1 MAGERILIVED
12 EQIVALD
19 IKMHLQKYGY
29 SVPATF
35 ASAEDALR
43 EMPMLEPDLVLM
55 DIKLQG
61 RMDGLEAASQI
72 KSDFGTPVILLTAN
86 ADESTIQRAKFTQ
99 PFAYIIKPF
108 EERELRTAIVLSLY
122 RHEMEQK
129 LVTRERLF
137 STTLRSIGEA
147 VAVTDNAGV
156 VEFINPIAERFCGVT
171 NEEAAGRRFESL
183 FVLTAHEGAPDDT
196 GAPAGIKPDKALRR
210 SVLLRTDGSC
220 LPVEVRSSPLVSEK
234 GVTTGAVW
242 IMSDI
247 TGRIAAEKALRESE
261 EQLRHAQKM
270 EAVGRLSGG
279 IAHDFNNLLTIIMG
293 YSKLLR
299 EGLKDDDTLK
309 ITELQSDVEGIL
321 KAATKSANLT
331 RQLLA
336 FSRHQ
341 IMQPKVISLNRIVN
355 DVEKMI
361 RRLMTE
367 SIVMQVYL
375 SDQTCN
381 IYVDQGQMEQVLLN
395 LAVNAKDAMPEGGT
409 LTIRTSVESVD
420 SRLTV
425 QTGVLEP
432 GDYAAL
438 RVQDTGSGIPPEI
451 LHRIFDP
458 FFTTK
463 EVGRGTGL
471 GLSTVYGIITQSGGS
486 VDVRSTAGK
495 GTTFIVFLPLEKNGV
510 EDLVPAPTREESLR
524 GSETIMIVEDEQP
537 VRDLLNRI
545 LKGQG
550 YRVVE
555 AENAGEALL
564 IAEELDGEID
574 LIVTDVVMPHLSGPK
589 LVERL
594 RADEPGL
601 RVLLISGHPE
611 ELVLDTKLSQ
621 ERLLFLQK
629 PFDPDVLLQKVRE
642 LLDDAVIV

>member
-1 MAGERILIVED
+1 MAGARILIVED

-29 SVPATF
+29 TVPATF

-43 EMPMLEPDLVLM
+43 EMAALEPDLVLM

-129 LVTRERLF
+129 LISRERLF

-147 VAVTDNAGV
+147 VAVTDTSSL
-156 VEFINPIAERFCGVT
+156 VEFINPIAERFCGIS
-171 NEEAAGRRFESL
+171 NDEAAGRDFESL
-183 FVLTAHEGAPDDT
+183 FGLSSDETTPADGIARPGSKLDT
-196 GAPAGIKPDKALRR
+196 TLRR
-210 SVLLRTDGSC
+210 SNLLRPDGSR
-220 LPVEVRSSPLVSEK
+220 LPVEVRTSPLVNEK

-242 IMSDI
+242 VMNDI
-247 TGRIAAEKALRESE
+247 TARVAGEKALRESE

-299 EGLKDDDTLK
+299 EGLQDEDALK

-341 IMQPKVISLNRIVN
+341 VMQPKVISLNRIVS

-375 SDQTCN
+375 CEETCN

-395 LAVNAKDAMPEGGT
+395 LAVNAKDAMPDGGT
-409 LTIRTSVESVD
+409 LTIRTSVETVV
-420 SRLTV
+420 SRLAV
-425 QTGVLEP
+425 QTGVLEA

-438 RVQDTGSGIPPEI
+438 RVQDTGSGIPSEI

-471 GLSTVYGIITQSGGS
+471 GLSTVYGIVTQSGGS
-486 VDVRSTAGK
+486 VEVRSSVGK
-495 GTTFIVFLPLEKNGV
+495 GTSFIAFLPLDTSGV
-510 EDLVPAPTREESLR
+510 EDAVQPPPREESLR
-524 GSETIMIVEDEQP
+524 GTETIMVVEDEQP

-550 YRVVE
+550 YRVVV
-555 AENAGEALL
+555 AQSPGEALL
-564 IAEELDGEID
+564 IAEELDGEIE
-574 LIVTDVVMPHLSGPK
+574 LVVTDVVMPHLSGPK

-594 RADEPGL
+594 RADLPRL
-601 RVLLISGHPE
+601 RVLLMSGHPE
-611 ELVLDTKLSQ
+611 ELVLDSKLSGD
-621 ERLLFLQK
+621 RLLFLQK
-629 PFDPDVLLQKVRE
+629 PFDPEVLLKKVRE
-642 LLDDAVIV
+642 LLDDVVSS

>member
-1 MAGERILIVED
+1 MDTETQGESVPAARILIVED

-29 SVPATF
+29 TVPATF

-43 EMPMLEPDLVLM
+43 ELPGIEPDLVLM

-61 RMDGLEAASQI
+61 EMDGLEAASQI
-72 KSDFGTPVILLTAN
+72 KSDFGIPVILLTAN

-129 LVTRERLF
+129 LIYRERLF

-147 VAVTDNAGV
+147 VVVADTAGDI
-156 VEFINPIAERFCGVT
+156 EFMNPVAEQFCGIQLQKAVGRQFDSIFAFE
-171 NEEAAGRRFESL
+171 NGDAGEPGSTPHRAE
-183 FVLTAHEGAPDDT
+183 FVG
-196 GAPAGIKPDKALRR
+196 K
-210 SVLLRTDGSC
+210 DGGHV
-220 LPVEVRSSPLVSEK
+220 PVELRKSPLVNEK
-234 GVTTGAVW
+234 GATTGAVW
-242 IMSDI
+242 VISDI
-247 TGRIAAEKALRESE
+247 TARVENERALRESE

-299 EGLKDDDTLK
+299 EGLQDEEELRLG
-309 ITELQSDVEGIL
+309 ELQSDVEGIL

-341 IMQPKVISLNRIVN
+341 VLQPKVISLNRIVG

-367 SIVMQVYL
+367 SIVMQVHL
-375 SDQTCN
+375 DEGPCS

-395 LAVNAKDAMPEGGT
+395 LTVNAKDAMPDGGT
-409 LTIRTSVESVD
+409 LVIRTAAETIG
-420 SRLTV
+420 SRRPI
-425 QTGVLEP
+425 QNGVIEP
-432 GDYAAL
+432 GDYAVL
-438 RVQDTGSGIPPEI
+438 RVQDTGTGIPPEI
-451 LHRIFDP
+451 VHRIFDP

-471 GLSTVYGIITQSGGS
+471 GLSTVYGIVTQSGGCI
-486 VDVRSTAGK
+486 DVESSPGK
-495 GTTFIVFLPLEKNGV
+495 GTAFAIFLPLNAGGGADAELMQADENRYLGDETV
-510 EDLVPAPTREESLR
+510 LV
-524 GSETIMIVEDEQP
+524 VEDEKP
-537 VRDLLNRI
+537 VRDLLCRV
-545 LKGQG
+545 LEGHG
-550 YRVVE
+550 YTVVV
-555 AENAGEALL
+555 AQNPGEALL
-564 IAEELDGEID
+564 ISEENGREID
-574 LIVTDVVMPHLSGPK
+574 LVVTDVVMPHLSGHK
-589 LVERL
+589 LAKRL
-594 RADEPGL
+594 RGNAPEL

-611 ELVLDTKLSQ
+611 ELVLDPSLAGAGYG
-621 ERLLFLQK
+621 FLQK
-629 PFDPDVLLQKVRE
+629 PFDPEQLLKAARA
-642 LLDDAVIV
+642 LLDGAVKR

>member
-1 MAGERILIVED
+1 MPGAKILIVED

-29 SVPATF
+29 AVPATF
-35 ASAEDALR
+35 ASAEEALR
-43 EMPMLEPDLVLM
+43 EMQSLDPDLVLM

-61 RMDGLEAASQI
+61 EMDGLEAASQI
-72 KSDFGTPVILLTAN
+72 KSDFGVPVILLTAN

-129 LVTRERLF
+129 LIYRERLF

-147 VAVTDNAGV
+147 VV
-156 VEFINPIAERFCGVT
+156 VADIDGRIEFMNPVAESFCDMGLAEAMGRPFDAIFSFADVEGDQQPGARPRRQVPIANLKRSEF
-171 NEEAAGRRFESL
+171 
-183 FVLTAHEGAPDDT
+183 
-196 GAPAGIKPDKALRR
+196 LR
-210 SVLLRTDGSC
+210 SDGTRV
-220 LPVEVRSSPLVSEK
+220 PVEVRRSPLVNEK
-234 GVTTGAVW
+234 GATTGAVW
-242 IMSDI
+242 VISDI
-247 TGRIAAEKALRESE
+247 TARVESERALRESE

-299 EGLKDDDTLK
+299 EGLQDDAETHLA
-309 ITELQSDVEGIL
+309 ELRSDVEGIL

-341 IMQPKVISLNRIVN
+341 VLQPKVISLNRIVG

-375 SDQTCN
+375 ADEPCS

-395 LAVNAKDAMPEGGT
+395 LTVNAKDAMPEGGT
-409 LTIRTSVESVD
+409 LVIRTAVENLAG
-420 SRLTV
+420 RRAI
-425 QTGVLEP
+425 QTGIIEP
-432 GDYAAL
+432 GDYAVL
-438 RVQDTGSGIPPEI
+438 RVQDTGTGIPPEI
-451 LHRIFDP
+451 VHRIFDP

-471 GLSTVYGIITQSGGS
+471 GLSTVYGIVTQSGGYI
-486 VDVRSTAGK
+486 DVESAPGK
-495 GTTFIVFLPLEKNGV
+495 GTTFIVMLPLNTSGV
-510 EDLVPAPTREESLR
+510 AEGEQLTVSDDRFN
-524 GSETIMIVEDEQP
+524 GSETLLIVEDEQP
-537 VRDLLNRI
+537 VRELLNRV
-545 LKGQG
+545 LKGHG
-550 YRVVE
+550 YNVVV
-555 AENAGEALL
+555 AQSPGEALL
-564 IAEELDGEID
+564 VAEERGSEID
-574 LIVTDVVMPHLSGPK
+574 LVVTDVLMPRLSGRK
-589 LVERL
+589 LAERL
-594 RADEPGL
+594 RDKVPGL
-601 RVLLISGHPE
+601 RILLMSGHPE
-611 ELVLDTKLSQ
+611 ELVLDSGLAEQ
-621 ERLLFLQK
+621 GVGFLQK
-629 PFDPDVLLQKVRE
+629 PFDPEHLLAKVRE
-642 LLDDAVIV
+642 VLDGATAR